1 MVHRSKCICGYRP
14 HIRKMNTVINI
25 YISTENYSIWFS
37 IFFCLR
43 RNFVERNAVI
53 TLYRDFLSSPTNC
66 PGYCWSNSCDG
77 WFGKGWLGSDPIKW
91 WTSDKRVGRYLMK
104 RITANQ
110 YQTSERY
117 YKIPKILFEDERG
130 TWNWK
135 SRWLMRFLK
144 TAKSCLLVLVGR
156 TIPIISIGLMISLEI
171 RVSRPAISNRLGG

>member
-1 MVHRSKCICGYRP
+1 MWISFTYRINEYNNKYLYLKRELFYMVLVFLR
-14 HIRKMNTVINI
+14 
-25 YISTENYSIWFS
+25 
-37 IFFCLR
+37 LR

-53 TLYRDFLSSPTNC
+53 TLYRDFLSSPTNW

-77 WFGKGWLGSDPIKW
+77 WFGKEWLGSDPIKW
-91 WTSDKRVGRYLMK
+91 CTSDKRVGRYLMK

-110 YQTSERY
+110 YQTSELY

-135 SRWLMRFLK
+135 SRLFMWFLK

-171 RVSRPAISNRLGG
+171 RVSRPVLSNLLVG

>member
-1 MVHRSKCICGYRP
+1 
-14 HIRKMNTVINI
+14 MNTTINI

-37 IFFCLR
+37 IFFRLR